1 MKENTNY
8 SKLERN
14 FKTNGGYITREDI
27 DNANIPSWFLSD
39 FVKKN
44 NLNKIAPGFYAN
56 DNFIVDDYLILQ
68 RRYPKYIY
76 AGLSALYLL
85 GLTDKIPTNIE
96 VSAPQNYHPSRKK
109 IDSLIVHKLS
119 NANVYELGIKEVK
132 TMFGRVRKIHELK
145 DTNYMVR
152 TSGER
157 MALNTPI
164 QGSSADI
171 MKLAMI
177 EVYKKMVEAKLQ
189 SKMILQIH
197 DEIIIDA
204 LESEYKKVLE
214 IARNYVDHNKVEG

>member
-1 MKENTNY
+1 MKDNTNY
-8 SKLERN
+8 SKLERI

-96 VSAPQNYHPSRKK
+96 VSAPQNYHPSRSK
-109 IDSLIVHKLS
+109 IDSLIIHKLS
-119 NANVYELGIKEVK
+119 NSNIYELGIKEVK
-132 TMFGRVRKIHELK
+132 TMFGNIVKTYDEE
-145 DTNYMVR
+145 R
-152 TSGER
+152 TICDVIKYRDKYDSETFNKAIKFYIR
-157 MALNTPI
+157 TINN
-164 QGSSADI
+164 
-171 MKLAMI
+171 
-177 EVYKKMVEAKLQ
+177 Q
-189 SKMILQIH
+189 SKLFKYAR
-197 DEIIIDA
+197 E
-204 LESEYKKVLE
+204 LGVEKKVYE
-214 IARNYVDHNKVEG
+214 IMEVVANAD

>member
-1 MKENTNY
+1 MKDNTNY
-8 SKLERN
+8 SKLERI

-96 VSAPQNYHPSRKK
+96 VSAPQNYHPSRSK
-109 IDSLIVHKLS
+109 IDSLIIHKLS
-119 NANVYELGIKEVK
+119 NSNIYELGIKEVK
-132 TMFGRVRKIHELK
+132 TMFGNIVKTYDEE
-145 DTNYMVR
+145 R
-152 TSGER
+152 TICDVIKYRDKYDSETFNKAIKFYIR
-157 MALNTPI
+157 TINN
-164 QGSSADI
+164 
-171 MKLAMI
+171 
-177 EVYKKMVEAKLQ
+177 Q
-189 SKMILQIH
+189 SKLFKYAR
-197 DEIIIDA
+197 E
-204 LESEYKKVLE
+204 LGVEKKVYEVMELV
-214 IARNYVDHNKVEG
+214 ANAD